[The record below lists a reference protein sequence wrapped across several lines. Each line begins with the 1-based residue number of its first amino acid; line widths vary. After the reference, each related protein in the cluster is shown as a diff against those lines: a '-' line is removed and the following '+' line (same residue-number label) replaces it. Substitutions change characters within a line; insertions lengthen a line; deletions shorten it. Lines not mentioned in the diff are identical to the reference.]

1 MGGENSSGRERE
13 STIAHRPFSSPF
25 SSLGFFR
32 FSYLYP
38 RAPTESTVMTL
49 FHQISRQRLKET
61 CIRLY
66 RGRLCQDGEN
76 SSGRERE
83 KSKKGEV
90 KSARTGKTPARRS
103 QRAKSRRVVESGE
116 GESRKKGKRRKRAKK
131 GERETDQGRFW
142 GVDKV

>member
-83 KSKKGEV
+83 KNKKGGEKGRSKKCKNGRNSCKK
-90 KSARTGKTPARRS
+90 KS
-103 QRAKSRRVVESGE
+103 KSKKQE
-116 GESRKKGKRRKRAKK
+116 GGRKR
-131 GERETDQGRFW
+131 
-142 GVDKV
+142 

>member
-83 KSKKGEV
+83 KNKKGEEKREREGKKGEV
-90 KSARTGKTPARRS
+90 KSAKTGETPARRS
-103 QRAKSRRVVESGE
+103 QRAKSRRVGESGE
-116 GESRKKGKRRKRAKK
+116 RI
-131 GERETDQGRFW
+131 
-142 GVDKV
+142 